1 MPLPPRA
8 GRQGFRYEAS
18 DRSSLLAPGVPYIR
32 ARCTAGMEEGEER
45 LRQEDCSE
53 DRLGVGILTLTN
65 RRLAFDKTKGRI
77 MDFRKEFGETVV
89 DMPLGSISRAWK
101 EGLLMKKVCVSGT
114 ARGGD
119 GSEETFKFG
128 VLGSGSW
135 LESIQDAIED
145 AKAGGGD
152 SGAAG
157 GDSGG
162 P

>member
-1 MPLPPRA
+1 
-8 GRQGFRYEAS
+8 
-18 DRSSLLAPGVPYIR
+18 
-32 ARCTAGMEEGEER
+32 MEEGEER

-101 EGLLMKKVCVSGT
+101 EGLLMKKVCVSGV
-114 ARGGD
+114 ARGSGGD
-119 GSEETFKFG
+119 SEETFKFG

-145 AKAGGGD
+145 AKAGGD
-152 SGAAG
+152 GAAN
-157 GDSGG
+157 DSGG

>member
-1 MPLPPRA
+1 
-8 GRQGFRYEAS
+8 
-18 DRSSLLAPGVPYIR
+18 
-32 ARCTAGMEEGEER
+32 MEEGEER

-89 DMPLGSISRAWK
+89 DIPLGAISRAWK
-101 EGLLMKKVCVSGT
+101 EGLLMKKVCVSGVS
-114 ARGGD
+114 RGSD
-119 GSEETFKFG
+119 GAEETFKFG

-135 LESIQDAIED
+135 LESIQDAIEG
-145 AKAGGGD
+145 AKAGDGGD
-152 SGAAG
+152 S
-157 GDSGG
+157 DSGG